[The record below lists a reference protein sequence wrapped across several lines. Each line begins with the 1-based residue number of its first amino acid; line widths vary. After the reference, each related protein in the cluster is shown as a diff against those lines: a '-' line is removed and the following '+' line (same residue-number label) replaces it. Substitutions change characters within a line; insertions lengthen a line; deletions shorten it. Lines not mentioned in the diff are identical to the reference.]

1 MESEARLMK
10 RPPHTQEC
18 LKGVASSCPVPFKLP
33 KMYLVGESTFLMI
46 QQQKQMAGSFYPL
59 IMNLFSKCMYCYCIS
74 DY

>member
-1 MESEARLMK
+1 MK

-18 LKGVASSCPVPFKLP
+18 LKSVASSCSVHFKFP
-33 KMYLVGESTFLMI
+33 KMYLVGESTFLMT

-59 IMNLFSKCMYCYCIS
+59 IVNLFYKCMYCYCIS